1 MAGHASTDD
10 RNFSHLIID
19 EDIFD
24 RHFLAQIGKD
34 SFGLFQVRTG
44 NGKGNIRY
52 AFVGNADTLD
62 DHRRRRVFLPIQQK
76 RDKRSPVYWE
86 SLKR

>member
-1 MAGHASTDD
+1 MTSHASTDD

-62 DHRRRRVFLPIQQK
+62 DHVDVDVFFCQFSENAISEARFIGNP
-76 RDKRSPVYWE
+76 
-86 SLKR
+86 